1 MLALRKVGLIHGL
14 ALEEAPLPSPR
25 EGEVLVAVAAAGICG
40 SDLHVACSAPSYAFI
55 APALPVTLGHEFAGT
70 VVALGDG
77 AGSLSTGDRVVV
89 MPSVICGACD
99 GCKRGD
105 ADACSRRKGLG
116 MTRNGAFASHVAVP
130 AINCVPLPD
139 ELSFDLAALTEP
151 LTVSAEAVSR
161 GAIGYGTR
169 VLVMGPGT
177 IGQGVALLARRAGA
191 AQVAVTGFNDKHR
204 LSVLRALGFD
214 ALCDMAAPG
223 AEERL
228 RALAGDGFDVVVEAT
243 GAARAVGVGLKLLRA
258 GGTLVVSGI
267 HDEPVEI
274 DATDMVRRNLQL
286 RGSYRAPRSAWA
298 GVVAMLSEEE
308 ADFAPMI
315 THRLSLA
322 DASAGFSLA
331 QNKEAS
337 KVMLKPSLAA
347 GVGSSW

>member
-1 MLALRKVGLIHGL
+1 MLALRKLDLLPGV
-14 ALEEAPLPSPR
+14 ALEDAPLPMPSS
-25 EGEVLVAVAAAGICG
+25 GEVLIAVAAAGICG

-70 VVALGDG
+70 IVALADG
-77 AGSLSTGDRVVV
+77 AGGVSIGDRVVV

-99 GCKRGD
+99 RCRRGD
-105 ADACSRRKGLG
+105 ADACLRRKGLG
-116 MTRNGAFASHVAVP
+116 MTKNGAFASHVTAP

-161 GAIGYGTR
+161 GEIGRGTR

-177 IGQGVALLARRAGA
+177 IGQGAALLSRRAGA
-191 AQVAVTGFNDKHR
+191 AQVAIAGFNDTHR
-204 LSVLRALGFD
+204 LSVMRALGFD
-214 ALCDMAAPG
+214 TVCDMAGTEA
-223 AEERL
+223 AEQL
-228 RALAGDGFDVVVEAT
+228 RMLAGDGFDVVIEAT
-243 GAARAVGVGLKLLRA
+243 GSADAVRDGLKLLRA

-267 HDEPVEI
+267 HDGPVEI

-286 RGSYRAPRSAWA
+286 RGSYRAPRAAWPE
-298 GVVAMLSEEE
+298 VVAMLSEHGTE
-308 ADFAPMI
+308 FAPMI

-322 DASAGFSLA
+322 EALVGFGLA

-337 KVMLKPSLAA
+337 KVMLHPSLATGPGA
-347 GVGSSW
+347 QW